1 MNNGLQGRT
10 AVRRAMEE
18 AVPGGAA
25 AKRQSVIGPV
35 TAAAP
40 EPGDCFGHGAMETAM
55 TVGECGRVPAPCA
68 VVTATIAPVS
78 ADPRRKGSGETRT
91 MNDRE
96 PDGCRSAP
104 I

>member
-1 MNNGLQGRT
+1 MNNRLRRRT
-10 AVRRAMEE
+10 AVRRATEQ

-35 TAAAP
+35 TIAAP
-40 EPGDCFGHGAMETAM
+40 EPGDCFGDGAMETAM
-55 TVGECGRVPAPCA
+55 TMGGGGRVTGAIRA

-91 MNDRE
+91 MN
-96 PDGCRSAP
+96 GQGA
-104 I
+104 